1 MLAWVIEMIVFW
13 WGKSLAAIC
22 ISFKAK
28 IILSGSAFT
37 YIRFLFSS
45 QGVLGNAG
53 NDKTDP
59 SLACFGEKK

>member
-1 MLAWVIEMIVFW
+1 MLVWVIEMIVFW
-13 WGKSLAAIC
+13 RGKSLAEIC

-45 QGVLGNAG
+45 QGVFEDSER
-53 NDKTDP
+53 DKKDP
-59 SLACFGEKK
+59 SLACFEEKI